1 MSRGAWPWIQALSLV
16 CLVALMGARISA
28 GIFFKRGDTHFRNGR
43 YQEAVRDYDFAI
55 TMQPG
60 LLQQIRYHV
69 DYSFLYVQRG
79 LSNIHLGLNQE
90 AVQDFTRSIE
100 IVPTNEAA
108 YLNRGVANARLR
120 QSEEAIADYSTAID
134 LLPIYACSYA
144 NRALENEELG
154 RYREALDD
162 LNEALKIRPNYVR
175 AYIQRGFLHLEQARP
190 KAALKDFNQA
200 IDSQPES
207 QHIDSISRFCYGR
220 PNYGMAHLGAG
231 YALLNLN
238 SRQEA
243 KAAITTA
250 HQLAQQTDQQDL
262 LETTKRLLETLR

>member
-1 MSRGAWPWIQALSLV
+1 MSREAWPWIQALSLM
-16 CLVALMGARISA
+16 CLVVLMGTRISA
-28 GIFFKRGDTHFRNGR
+28 GIFLKRGDTHFRNGR
-43 YQEAVRDYDFAI
+43 YQEAVREYDLAI

-60 LLQQIRYHV
+60 FLQQIRYHV
-69 DYSFLYVQRG
+69 AYSFLYVQRG
-79 LSNIHLGLNQE
+79 LAHLHLGLNKD
-90 AVQDFTRSIE
+90 AVRDFTRSIE

-108 YLNRGVANARLR
+108 YLNRGVANARLGN
-120 QSEEAIADYSTAID
+120 SEEAIADYSTAID

-154 RYREALDD
+154 RYQEAFDDLDEAL
-162 LNEALKIRPNYVR
+162 EIRPNYVR
-175 AYIQRGFLHLEQARP
+175 AYILRGFLHLEQSRP
-190 KAALKDFNQA
+190 EAALKDFSQA

-220 PNYGMAHLGAG
+220 PNYSMAHLGAG
-231 YALLNLN
+231 YALLDLN
-238 SRQEA
+238 RRREA

-262 LETTKRLLETLR
+262 LETTQRLLETLR